1 MRNLRI
7 ASHIHHRLDLSDT
20 PKTASSCQVRAIAF
34 DPREE
39 TDIYSATVS
48 GSITS
53 SDVIDIDLWR
63 LWPRQK
69 HVAAFSAPIYTP
81 WQTSQQIVSLDFLSD
96 GGSFVQGEPALCV
109 ISAGGDIAVCPIH
122 DDDDESSE
130 PTLPE
135 IVGSVEQGILAAS
148 WSPDQELLVLI
159 TAPTSAELSE
169 NGKPKGSTLLL
180 MTREFEVL
188 SENVLQT
195 DDFGEERPI
204 ALGWGSKATQFH
216 GSEGK
221 QAAAA
226 AAVLAEK
233 MSEMNITESPR
244 GPPLPDDDLKPR
256 ISWRGDSAVFSVS
269 AVESFEGGPSQHRII
284 RTYGKNANLLATL
297 DPNVIGVSHA
307 LAFKPS
313 GILMATTQVYEGQ
326 HSVAFIERNGL
337 PKGSFALRS
346 NDPIREL
353 AWNSDG
359 SLLAVWTK
367 RCIQIWS
374 TGNYHWYLKQQFSLD
389 SPVTNLRW
397 HDEQPYSLYIASP
410 TGASAYQF
418 VLDTCVSTSQS
429 PPNDASCAAVVDG
442 QNILLT
448 PFRIQNIPPPMASMT
463 IKLNERVVPVDVT
476 WSSVSLSTKEAISF
490 LHVLLPRGVVQTW
503 LLQWGDLQS
512 SSRGLDEKWKQPE
525 LLCTTDFGL
534 SARQLAAF
542 AHCKGEKIKIA
553 VGVLAVDGF
562 ESLKLATRKIQWKD
576 RILGNVRFES
586 LSLGRSARRMLIASP
601 QDIQTAKDVVVAQN
615 VYVHEEKLIRNIS
628 GERIPLPAFFPH
640 INLICAQNSPEE
652 DVHLVGLTEAGQLFL
667 NTKLLAR
674 DANSFTLTDSHIIW
688 TNVSHEAKFLPIQSA
703 LAAID
708 AEAIEAGAAEAVP
721 LNRRVERG
729 SRIVTAVPSAMTLI
743 LQMPRGNLETVSPR
757 PLVLE
762 VVRKS
767 LQAQRY
773 GKAFRICRTH
783 RLDMNIIVDHDEQK
797 FLQDVS
803 LFVKQVKDGEHLNL
817 FLSSLSTVST
827 KQTASAS
834 KPLSRV
840 VGRVSDARLNG
851 SLEGTEKQVRI
862 NAICDAVREV
872 LEKEDARAYVNTI
885 LTTHVRKSPPD
896 YDAAL
901 NLLGELKREDA
912 ALADEA
918 CKYVIFL
925 TDADKLFKAA
935 LGTYDFTLPLL
946 VAHHSPRKD
955 PREYLPFLRELRE
968 VKPLEMQR
976 FRVDETLERWERALT
991 WLVKAGDERWD
1002 EAVEFIE
1009 KHELYLP
1016 ALQEYATQPQRLSSV
1031 QEMYGDWLM
1040 EKHRYKEAGI
1050 LFAQC
1055 RQLRKA
1061 IDADVKAG
1069 NWREALAAAHT
1080 TVKEKAEMHKL
1091 AQRVASSLSSYGR
1104 NTEAALIALDYLE
1117 DVEEGVRLLC
1127 KDFEFGEAKRIAAK
1141 YGRAE
1146 ELIEGVIRP
1155 LVLESAESLLE
1166 EIREIEDQGTKQF
1179 ARLQE
1184 LRIRKR
1190 ERPEDYYPDVGEDGF
1205 GGDGMDNL
1213 DSASQA
1219 FTMFTRFT
1227 RYSAFTNNATAAAN
1241 RRRRG
1246 DAETGST
1253 MSQFTLRTKA
1263 GAASTTQT
1271 AKSRKKEMRKQGTGK
1286 KNSIYE
1292 EDYLYTSL
1300 RKLLDSRFEKI
1311 QKDSGKVLLQLVR
1324 LADHVPE
1331 EGDEN
1336 NKQCAERAQELANVL
1351 DRVETTMNT
1360 LSEDLWQ
1367 DNLDDEEALEEERV
1381 KAIQEGLAL
1390 GLSWDQLQ
1398 SNGLFAPPLHRER
1411 ITVASQ
1417 EWRQPAIVPV

>member
-169 NGKPKGSTLLL
+169 NGD
-180 MTREFEVL
+180 R
-188 SENVLQT
+188 
-195 DDFGEERPI
+195 FG
-204 ALGWGSKATQFH
+204 LGIESNTISWLRR
-216 GSEGK
+216 K

-269 AVESFEGGPSQHRII
+269 AVESFEG
-284 RTYGKNANLLATL
+284 
-297 DPNVIGVSHA
+297 
-307 LAFKPS
+307 
-313 GILMATTQVYEGQ
+313 
-326 HSVAFIERNGL
+326 
-337 PKGSFALRS
+337 
-346 NDPIREL
+346 
-353 AWNSDG
+353 
-359 SLLAVWTK
+359 
-367 RCIQIWS
+367 
-374 TGNYHWYLKQQFSLD
+374 
-389 SPVTNLRW
+389 
-397 HDEQPYSLYIASP
+397 
-410 TGASAYQF
+410 GASAYQF

-576 RILGNVRFES
+576 R
-586 LSLGRSARRMLIASP
+586 
-601 QDIQTAKDVVVAQN
+601 
-615 VYVHEEKLIRNIS
+615 
-628 GERIPLPAFFPH
+628 ERIPLPAFFPH

-901 NLLGELKREDA
+901 NLLG
-912 ALADEA
+912 
-918 CKYVIFL
+918 
-925 TDADKLFKAA
+925 
-935 LGTYDFTLPLL
+935 
-946 VAHHSPRKD
+946 
-955 PREYLPFLRELRE
+955 
-968 VKPLEMQR
+968 
-976 FRVDETLERWERALT
+976 
-991 WLVKAGDERWD
+991 
-1002 EAVEFIE
+1002 
-1009 KHELYLP
+1009 
-1016 ALQEYATQPQRLSSV
+1016 
-1031 QEMYGDWLM
+1031 
-1040 EKHRYKEAGI
+1040 
-1050 LFAQC
+1050 
-1055 RQLRKA
+1055 
-1061 IDADVKAG
+1061 
-1069 NWREALAAAHT
+1069 N
-1080 TVKEKAEMHKL
+1080 
-1091 AQRVASSLSSYGR
+1091 
-1104 NTEAALIALDYLE
+1104 
-1117 DVEEGVRLLC
+1117 
-1127 KDFEFGEAKRIAAK
+1127 
-1141 YGRAE
+1141 
-1146 ELIEGVIRP
+1146 
-1155 LVLESAESLLE
+1155 
-1166 EIREIEDQGTKQF
+1166 
-1179 ARLQE
+1179 
-1184 LRIRKR
+1184 
-1190 ERPEDYYPDVGEDGF
+1190 
-1205 GGDGMDNL
+1205 
-1213 DSASQA
+1213 
-1219 FTMFTRFT
+1219 
-1227 RYSAFTNNATAAAN
+1227 
-1241 RRRRG
+1241 
-1246 DAETGST
+1246 
-1253 MSQFTLRTKA
+1253 
-1263 GAASTTQT
+1263 
-1271 AKSRKKEMRKQGTGK
+1271 
-1286 KNSIYE
+1286 
-1292 EDYLYTSL
+1292 
-1300 RKLLDSRFEKI
+1300 
-1311 QKDSGKVLLQLVR
+1311 
-1324 LADHVPE
+1324 
-1331 EGDEN
+1331 
-1336 NKQCAERAQELANVL
+1336 
-1351 DRVETTMNT
+1351 
-1360 LSEDLWQ
+1360 
-1367 DNLDDEEALEEERV
+1367 
-1381 KAIQEGLAL
+1381 
-1390 GLSWDQLQ
+1390 
-1398 SNGLFAPPLHRER
+1398 
-1411 ITVASQ
+1411 
-1417 EWRQPAIVPV
+1417 